1 MFPNKL
7 LKNVL
12 IRQLI
17 KPLYYKMTAGETLVA
32 LQNKTTELNKLNMYP
47 IVDYIKE
54 SSNKNEII
62 ESIE

>member
-1 MFPNKL
+1 
-7 LKNVL
+7 
-12 IRQLI
+12 
-17 KPLYYKMTAGETLVA
+17 MTAGETLVA